1 MIHSVNAKEFYVHT
15 RSIVQ
20 SNILVSFDLYLV
32 LASALWHD
40 PYRLLA
46 TILSIEPSFSTKQIP
61 SLLVPP

>member
-1 MIHSVNAKEFYVHT
+1 MIRSVNAKEFYVHI

-40 PYRLLA
+40 PDRLLA
-46 TILSIEPSFSTKQIP
+46 TILSIDPSFSIKQIL
-61 SLLVPP
+61 SLLVLP